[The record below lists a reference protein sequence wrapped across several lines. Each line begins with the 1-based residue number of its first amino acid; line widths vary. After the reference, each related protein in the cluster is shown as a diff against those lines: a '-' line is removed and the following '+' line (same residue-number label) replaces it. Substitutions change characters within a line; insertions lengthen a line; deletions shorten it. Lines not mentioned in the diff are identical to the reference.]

1 MTSEGRISSKKVRKN
16 ITLVRIRKKWRI
28 IAQRWIGELNER
40 NEGQR
45 KAISPYGYAKDV
57 IEPPK
62 RYVNKQNSDIMSWFE

>member
-1 MTSEGRISSKKVRKN
+1 MENNS
-16 ITLVRIRKKWRI
+16 
-28 IAQRWIGELNER
+28 AQRWIGGLNER

-62 RYVNKQNSDIMSWFE
+62 RYVNKQNNDIMSWFE